1 MGCTE
6 TKSDDERPSPRRARH
21 RRNDYQEEEESNN
34 DEEEFKD
41 FEEIGSKNI
50 SYKLIIIL

>member
-1 MGCTE
+1 MGCSE
-6 TKSDDERPSPRRARH
+6 NKSDDERYNEERLHNRRIRQ
-21 RRNDYQEEEESNN
+21 RQNYQEELESNN

-50 SYKLIIIL
+50 N

>member
-6 TKSDDERPSPRRARH
+6 TKSDDDDYGESNGQRGRNRPQH
-21 RRNDYQEEEESNN
+21 NYQEDDEGIEE

-41 FEEIGSKNI
+41 FEELVSKNN
-50 SYKLIIIL
+50 